1 MVTKMRIGQSA
12 AKLRLGEGSTIKA
25 LPACRI
31 QADPKWEA
39 PHPSVRKGEDMIW
52 SAWKHVAGVI
62 THRDRLANGLDNTF
76 DGDTVS
82 FNAILSDEANT
93 EIAQYLAS
101 PKSLMDINR
110 RFISGEKT
118 DLIALVFHNMTID

>member
-1 MVTKMRIGQSA
+1 
-12 AKLRLGEGSTIKA
+12 
-25 LPACRI
+25 
-31 QADPKWEA
+31 
-39 PHPSVRKGEDMIW
+39 MIW